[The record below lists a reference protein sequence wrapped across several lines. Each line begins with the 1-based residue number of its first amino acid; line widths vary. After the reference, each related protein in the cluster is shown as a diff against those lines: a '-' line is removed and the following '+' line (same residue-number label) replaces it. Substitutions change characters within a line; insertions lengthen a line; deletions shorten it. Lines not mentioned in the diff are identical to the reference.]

1 MIFLF
6 MTIFFRIK
14 LLFLQENTQL
24 GYIIKVRQRCDQY
37 HKKYVLMTVSS

>member
-14 LLFLQENTQL
+14 LLFLHENTQL